1 MALPPPCGIG
11 VEGATHASSPSLQVQ
26 EQEPEESTFECKN
39 QRNQPLSDHLDAAV
53 EAVVNEMGVTN
64 KVSKSGEVYSLI
76 ISGGLRLEEW
86 IERIRKPS
94 KPPFLRGM

>member
-1 MALPPPCGIG
+1 
-11 VEGATHASSPSLQVQ
+11 V
-26 EQEPEESTFECKN
+26 QEPEESTFEVT
-39 QRNQPLSDHLDAAV
+39 PFVVSLISDHLDAAV